1 MYWRKMTRLQ
11 FVAFHQMNIP
21 VRVHEESIPSS
32 TLRVS
37 QCALRSAALTSLTDC
52 LPTLDSVETG
62 PLSSFH
68 ADFFPSM
75 STPPDPHPPV
85 IR

>member
-1 MYWRKMTRLQ
+1 MYWKKMTRLQ

-37 QCALRSAALTSLTDC
+37 QCALRSAALTSLTVC
-52 LPTLDSVETG
+52 LPWTL
-62 PLSSFH
+62 
-68 ADFFPSM
+68 
-75 STPPDPHPPV
+75 
-85 IR
+85 